1 MNTKKELG
9 QIMKRI
15 RKKEAMDKKVLD
27 LRNEHISKGTNPG
40 GTTPSPLPCE
50 TNSREWKTGSNL

>member
-1 MNTKKELG
+1 
-9 QIMKRI
+9 MKRI

-27 LRNEHISKGTNPG
+27 LRNEHVRKGTNPG

-50 TNSREWKTGSNL
+50 TNSREWKTRSNL